1 MGQQIGRASL
11 VPVAD
16 FFCNLSRRAIANLW
30 HAFNDVA
37 DGFGI
42 SLEDFIEI
50 CSILKDEWKIS
61 RASISQ
67 KAAAFFYVMDTD
79 KNGLIDALEFAS
91 TIAALSGMQIQEILE
106 FVLSIYDF
114 DGTQSL
120 SIDEIALAFKSL
132 TNGLCKLADQ
142 SPPKESDIER
152 LVATLFQH
160 CLQST
165 DSSVLRI
172 RVSSLIESLTS
183 HPDVRSWFAFFG
195 SPVFNT
201 TGESL

>member
-16 FFCNLSRRAIANLW
+16 SFCNLSRRAIANLW
-30 HAFNDVA
+30 QAFNDVA

-42 SLEDFIEI
+42 SLEEFVEI
-50 CSILKDEWKIS
+50 CSILKDEWSIS
-61 RASISQ
+61 HSSISQ
-67 KAAAFFYVMDTD
+67 KAEAFFYVMDTD

-91 TIAALSGMQIQEILE
+91 TIAALSGMQMREMLE

-142 SPPKESDIER
+142 LPPKENDIEH
-152 LVATLFQH
+152 LVAKLFEQ
-160 CLQST
+160 CLQTT
-165 DSSVLRI
+165 DSSVFRI

-183 HPDVRSWFAFFG
+183 HPDVCSWFAFFG
-195 SPVFNT
+195 SPVFPT
-201 TGESL
+201 AGENL